1 MTDDMHELPVA
12 GVHRSVEVYDLQSR
26 ERIAEA
32 KRQITEVIRM
42 RSGDRLC
49 AFACDASRA
58 PEARLLAKHKAM
70 ASLEQRQRRMF
81 DVERLEAA
89 TIGIER
95 RATVMGRLIGYHQAG
110 WWPPAWLPPG

>member
-1 MTDDMHELPVA
+1 MTDDVHELPVQ
-12 GVHRSVEVYDLQSR
+12 GVHRGVEVYDLQSP

-32 KRQITEVIRM
+32 RRQITEVIRM

-58 PEARLLAKHKAM
+58 PEARLLAKHKAL

-81 DVERLEAA
+81 DVARLEAA

-95 RATVMGRLIGYHQAG
+95 RTTVMGRLIGWRDAG
-110 WWPPAWLPPG
+110 WWPEAWRP